1 MQKPCG
7 GQGISI
13 LPGLKE
19 IQHFLVCKISLR
31 WETGTRTSKCM
42 WAVPTIFFLNPGN
55 HGKPEA
61 VAPAHLRDFGNCFQ
75 ERAYR
80 DGERQMHLRT
90 FG

>member
-1 MQKPCG
+1 MVAASG
-7 GQGISI
+7 GYSPVATLSLVASLVAKQQGSAVVVH
-13 LPGLKE
+13 GL
-19 IQHFLVCKISLR
+19 
-31 WETGTRTSKCM
+31 M
-42 WAVPTIFFLNPGN
+42 WAMPTIFFLNPGN

>member
-1 MQKPCG
+1 MSQRMREASSRWKRLG
-7 GQGISI
+7 N
-13 LPGLKE
+13 GL
-19 IQHFLVCKISLR
+19 S
-31 WETGTRTSKCM
+31 TRVSRRNVAM
-42 WAVPTIFFLNPGN
+42 PTIFFLNPGN